1 MVKWLEGDWEDL
13 DAEAAEKFID
23 ESSRTLIGSI
33 RHFKEREHGAVLK
46 IAETIKQEIDQF
58 KPKVPL
64 MVALRK
70 KGMKDRHWEQISE
83 RVGFTVKP
91 DEGFNF

>member
-1 MVKWLEGDWEDL
+1 MIKWLEGEWEDL

-46 IAETIKQEIDQF
+46 IAETIKQEID
-58 KPKVPL
+58 
-64 MVALRK
+64 
-70 KGMKDRHWEQISE
+70 
-83 RVGFTVKP
+83 
-91 DEGFNF
+91 